1 MPGTQTVEIDTL
13 IENRRLSGLQ
23 YAVIIWMCVFMVLE
37 GYDMQVIGFAAPA
50 ILREWHVSK
59 AAFGPVISANVV
71 GYMLGSMLLGTIGD
85 GLGRKRVIIGG
96 ALIFALFTLAAA
108 FSSSLDELLAL
119 RALAG
124 IGLGGAV
131 PTGIALVAE
140 YTPHKMRAT
149 MIALMYVGYTLGASM
164 GGFAAALTIPVYGW
178 PAVFVIGGVAPLPL
192 CLLLLY
198 ALPESI
204 RFLALKG
211 GKGAQVAA
219 IANRL
224 RPDMEF
230 SGTTRFVATERR
242 RSGSPVAGLFHDGR
256 AVVTLLLWFS
266 FVASLAGHYF
276 LTGWLPTVLS
286 DSGLTISQANIA
298 GGLFNV
304 GGAVGS
310 LAVGLLLDRAGIKV
324 VVLAFLLATPVV
336 ISLGIISGPSLMLLM
351 LVVTV
356 AGGLVLGGQIGL
368 NALSGIVYPT
378 AMRSTGSGWAF
389 GVGRIGSISGPIIGG
404 ILITMGLSRPS
415 LFLWASVPL
424 FLCALAML
432 AMTLRMKGGRAHE
445 VGGSTADDES
455 MVEEARQ
462 PAQ

>member
-1 MPGTQTVEIDTL
+1 MPGTQTVEIDAL

-85 GLGRKRVIIGG
+85 ELGRKRVIIGG

-211 GKGAQVAA
+211 DKGAQVAA

-230 SGTTRFVATERR
+230 SGTTRFVATDA
-242 RSGSPVAGLFHDGR
+242 AG
-256 AVVTLLLWFS
+256 
-266 FVASLAGHYF
+266 ASLPWTAC
-276 LTGWLPTVLS
+276 S
-286 DSGLTISQANIA
+286 
-298 GGLFNV
+298 
-304 GGAVGS
+304 
-310 LAVGLLLDRAGIKV
+310 
-324 VVLAFLLATPVV
+324 AT
-336 ISLGIISGPSLMLLM
+336 
-351 LVVTV
+351 
-356 AGGLVLGGQIGL
+356 A
-368 NALSGIVYPT
+368 
-378 AMRSTGSGWAF
+378 
-389 GVGRIGSISGPIIGG
+389 
-404 ILITMGLSRPS
+404 
-415 LFLWASVPL
+415 
-424 FLCALAML
+424 
-432 AMTLRMKGGRAHE
+432 
-445 VGGSTADDES
+445 
-455 MVEEARQ
+455 ARW
-462 PAQ
+462 